1 MNNRLQQQQ
10 TAQADQTQQTG
21 THAAQ
26 SFENAEEVI
35 RADRAQTS
43 VPPAL
48 GDRIA
53 ESLSREPQAV
63 APKSWWKRLFGG

>member
-10 TAQADQTQQTG
+10 TSQTDLTQQTG
-21 THAAQ
+21 TQTTQA
-26 SFENAEEVI
+26 FENAEEII
-35 RADRAQTS
+35 RADRAQTA

-48 GDRIA
+48 VERIA

-63 APKSWWKRLFGG
+63 APKSWWQRLFGG